1 MGVDRLADVEFEKV
15 VRQYGVYDEWDWPSW
30 PSHVVVIRTFSL
42 QGPVAHLHAGRVELR
57 LLKPILLVSAL
68 RVLCSS
74 TGRNIPPFSMS

>member
-1 MGVDRLADVEFEKV
+1 MVGVDRPADVEFEKV
-15 VRQYGVYDEWDWPSW
+15 VRQYGVYDEWDWL
-30 PSHVVVIRTFSL
+30 SHVVVIRTFSL
-42 QGPVAHLHAGRVELR
+42 QVPVAHLHAGRVELR